1 MRPTHFKG
9 ELRPKDE
16 TMNDFFQLQSDGVNE
31 IAASLAKAQ
40 SQIEHALKDSKN
52 PHFKSSFAS
61 LASVIN
67 ATRDGLTANG
77 ISVAQ
82 QTVPRDGQLFVV
94 TTLFHASGQWIR
106 SFTPVIFTKQ
116 DAQGMGSGMTYARRY
131 ALAAMVGISQEDDD
145 GNEASKP
152 RQAASQPREIARITG
167 TKQAGEYRI
176 DFGTVEKGYKG
187 LTIAEAV
194 ERDGLPRV
202 QKYISGI
209 IDSCLRDRKEV
220 APSYAEMRDR
230 LAEYV
235 NGGQQ

>member
-1 MRPTHFKG
+1 
-9 ELRPKDE
+9 
-16 TMNDFFQLQSDGVNE
+16 MNDFFQLQSDAVNE

-94 TTLFHASGQWIR
+94 TTLFHSSGQWIR

-152 RQAASQPREIARITG
+152 RQTASQPREIARITG

-176 DFGTVEKGYKG
+176 DFGTTEKGYKG
-187 LTIAEAV
+187 MTIAEAV

-202 QKYISGI
+202 QKYINGI
-209 IDSCLRDRKEV
+209 LDSCKRDGKEV

-230 LAEYV
+230 LSEYV
-235 NGGQQ
+235 FRVGGDTW